1 LALIELI
8 RDCYHC
14 NVGHPEYIKAN
25 YDTVHTAH
33 RHRAHV
39 CCWKLMHS
47 ALSLITQAFI
57 YVKNADG
64 SFSRQTDPAVANR
77 DEIEQVH
84 TFDITHMGFVQ
95 TLTHECVVQYM
106 EEKTKEWQQMGLNTL
121 CSPASSFPGAGASH
135 TSAERPERK
144 PC

>member
-1 LALIELI
+1 LI

-33 RHRAHV
+33 RHRARMCV
-39 CCWKLMHS
+39 AGSEVLTRS
-47 ALSLITQAFI
+47 ALPMINGNQAFI

-84 TFDITHMGFVQ
+84 PFVITP
-95 TLTHECVVQYM
+95 
-106 EEKTKEWQQMGLNTL
+106 WAL
-121 CSPASSFPGAGASH
+121 CRH
-135 TSAERPERK
+135 
-144 PC
+144 